1 MSRDTTAGTS
11 RLCGVKVSLPL
22 ASTLKSLWVV
32 PTRPQGGVFGAPPP
46 SPPRTQE
53 ASHLPHPADTPT
65 LRHMFI
71 HPHESG
77 SCPSCLALKRPPHKS
92 V

>member
-46 SPPRTQE
+46 QARPELRRQVICPILLILPPFVTCSSILMSQG
-53 ASHLPHPADTPT
+53 LVP
-65 LRHMFI
+65 
-71 HPHESG
+71 
-77 SCPSCLALKRPPHKS
+77 LAWP
-92 V
+92 